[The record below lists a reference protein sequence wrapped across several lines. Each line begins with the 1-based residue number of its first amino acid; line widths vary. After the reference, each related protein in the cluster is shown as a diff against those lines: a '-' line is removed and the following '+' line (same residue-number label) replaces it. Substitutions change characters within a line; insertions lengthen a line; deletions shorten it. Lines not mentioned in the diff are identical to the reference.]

1 MQDYTPAVRPQFL
14 APSVYRHG
22 STVGHLWGDV

>member
-1 MQDYTPAVRPQFL
+1 MQDYTPAISSELLGPG
-14 APSVYRHG
+14 VYRHG